1 MCGIYDNSLL
11 IQYLI
16 QPEQYLS
23 NPFSKKSEELMLA
36 LKMLSAPP
44 LHICSE
50 INTALKNLHTR
61 GPMPAFFLLCDESSF
76 LKPYVAT
83 GPSPFASSLR
93 TSAEL

>member
-1 MCGIYDNSLL
+1 MCGVYDNSLL

-23 NPFSKKSEELMLA
+23 NPFSNKSEELVLG

-44 LHICSE
+44 SHICSE
-50 INTALKNLHTR
+50 THTALKDLHKR
-61 GPMPAFFLLCDESSF
+61 GPTPALFLLCDESSF
-76 LKPYVAT
+76 LKPYIAI